1 MKTANTE
8 AVQATIE
15 KKRQMTRSEYMGFV
29 LVVLS
34 LGALFLYPGPVAG
47 AFTAAAQKVQK
58 IAFGAFVSGMVGWAI
73 ICSVVTGR
81 LLERA
86 GFTDA
91 LIRIFVPITRWIGV
105 NPAVVIPGIYNILGD
120 INAAGRITGPVLK
133 QAKATRDEQKIAIAT
148 MVQSQQ
154 SFSTFMLGIVC
165 LTAAKVTVFPVII
178 IGLFLPL
185 IIMPFLL
192 KHTVYRDTKAVELE
206 ELPRYTPETPWLPV
220 LFGAAKEGAEV
231 LFLIV
236 IPAAAAVFG
245 IIGVLE
251 YAGIWTYIN
260 SALTALLNTFSIDM
274 ETGMVSILAS
284 PTLGMGMLTKTAASI
299 PPKMVVGSFILA
311 SSGLPLGVVLGQI
324 PMIWKGT
331 SDLDETEAV
340 KAALLGISIR
350 IVYAFLMAEF
360 LTPLIT
366 K

>member
-1 MKTANTE
+1 MNTDNTE
-8 AVQATIE
+8 AIETVAE
-15 KKRQMTRSEYMGFV
+15 KKRQMTASEYMGFV
-29 LVVLS
+29 LVILS

-47 AFTAAAQKVQK
+47 AFTAAAEKVQK
-58 IAFGAFVSGMVGWAI
+58 IAFGAFINGMVGWAI
-73 ICSVVTGR
+73 ICSVITGR

-133 QAKATRDEQKIAIAT
+133 QAHATRDEQKIAIAT

-165 LTAAKVTVFPVII
+165 LTAAKVSVFPVIV
-178 IGLFLPL
+178 IGLFVPL
-185 IIMPFLL
+185 VIMPFIL
-192 KHTVYRDTKAVELE
+192 KHTIYRDTKAVELE
-206 ELPRYTPETPWLPV
+206 ELPRYTPTTSWLPV

-251 YAGIWTYIN
+251 YAGIWAHIHFG
-260 SALTALLNTFSIDM
+260 LTALLSALSIDM
-274 ETGMVSILAS
+274 ETGMISILAS
-284 PTLGMGMLTKTAASI
+284 PTLGMGMLTKTAAQI

-311 SSGLPLGVVLGQI
+311 SSGFPLGVVLGQI
-324 PMIWKGT
+324 PMIWKGV
-331 SDLDETEAV
+331 SDLDETESV
-340 KAALLGISIR
+340 KAALVGICMR
-350 IVYAFLMAEF
+350 IIYAFLMAEF
-360 LTPLIT
+360 LTPWIM